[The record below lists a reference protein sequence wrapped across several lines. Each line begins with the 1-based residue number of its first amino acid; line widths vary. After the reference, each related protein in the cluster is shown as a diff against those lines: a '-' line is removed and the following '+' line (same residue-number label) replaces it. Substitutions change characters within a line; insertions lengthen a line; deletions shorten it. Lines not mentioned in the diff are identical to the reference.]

1 MENKIIE
8 NPEEHEYHILDTDTH
23 GYCWNSNA
31 EDPWYRYGKYLLCI
45 FGGVCANGRYLTLQ
59 IVKTPYKFGENSITI
74 NKTDLENLR
83 EDFPMAEEL
92 KF

>member
-1 MENKIIE
+1 MKAK
-8 NPEEHEYHILDTDTH
+8 EYHILDTDSTH
-23 GYCWNSNA
+23 GYVWNSNA

-45 FGGVCANGRYLTLQ
+45 FGGVCSKGKYLTLQ
-59 IVKTPYKFGENSITI
+59 IVESLYRYGENSTTI
-74 NKTDLENLR
+74 NKEDLKNMR

>member
-1 MENKIIE
+1 METK
-8 NPEEHEYHILDTDTH
+8 EYHILDTDSTH
-23 GYCWNSNA
+23 GYVWNNDA
-31 EDPWYRYGKYLLCI
+31 KEPWYRYGKYLLCI

-59 IVKTPYKFGENSITI
+59 IVETPYKYGENSIVI
-74 NKTDLENLR
+74 EKEDLKNMR